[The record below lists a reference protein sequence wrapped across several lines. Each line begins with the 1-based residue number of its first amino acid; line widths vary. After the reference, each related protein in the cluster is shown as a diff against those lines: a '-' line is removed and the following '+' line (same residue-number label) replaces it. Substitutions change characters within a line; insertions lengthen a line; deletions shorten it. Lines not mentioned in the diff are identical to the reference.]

1 MDAGEQLG
9 AIRFAERVLQLLDDG
24 RYTATYKYAVLLGLM
39 DLCLERT
46 QASGAPPS
54 MVTTAQLAEKVVELY
69 WSHTLPF
76 SGQRGAMVLR
86 QNKGG
91 QAEIV
96 TLVTRFRERH
106 APDAS
111 TPRWEARLHAPE
123 AYERLV
129 RAVEW
134 KLIEMPLPRL
144 QVMGTAQVPVLYQI
158 GWDTSIRQREVADY
172 QRGQGGSFSN
182 AITLLPGVGEYL
194 LQLNALL
201 RPLVQRLWADMV
213 ARVNGLEESQLDEYL
228 FGATRTPTV
237 RVRRGLWDWQ
247 ESRCFYC
254 DERIKDPDAAHV
266 DHFIPWARYPDDS
279 LDNLVLADRRCNLD
293 KKASLAATEHLAR
306 WAQRL
311 KPASADYTAAAELAL
326 KLVWERDPA
335 KNLGVARAI
344 YLRLAPDA
352 RLWVQGKVFAPPE
365 ARHLGDSF
373 GPHGPLA

>member
-1 MDAGEQLG
+1 MQPDDQLG

-39 DLCLERT
+39 DLCLEQT
-46 QASGAPPS
+46 QSSGAPPT

-76 SGQRGAMVLR
+76 SGQRGSLVLR

-96 TLVTRFRERH
+96 TLVMRFRERH
-106 APDAS
+106 APDAT
-111 TPRWEARLHAPE
+111 TPRWEARLHARE
-123 AYERLV
+123 AYARLV

-144 QVMGTAQVPVLYQI
+144 QVMGTVHVPVIYEI
-158 GWDTSIRQREVADY
+158 GWDASIRQRDVAEY

-182 AITLLPGVGEYL
+182 AITFLPGVGEYL
-194 LQLNALL
+194 LQLNTLL

-247 ESRCFYC
+247 QGRCFYC
-254 DERIKDPDAAHV
+254 AERIKEPDAAHV
-266 DHFIPWARYPDDS
+266 DHFIPWVRYPDDS
-279 LDNLVLADRRCNLD
+279 LDNLVLADVRCNLH
-293 KKASLAATEHLAR
+293 KKASLAATEHLVR
-306 WAQRL
+306 WVRRL
-311 KPASADYTAAAELAL
+311 
-326 KLVWERDPA
+326 DPA
-335 KNLGVARAI
+335 QGDYAVAADLARTLEWQREPSKNLGVARGI
-344 YLRLAPDA
+344 YRRLAPDA
-352 RLWVQGKVFAPPE
+352 RLWLRRHEHVAPDFE
-365 ARHLGDSF
+365 L
-373 GPHGPLA
+373 LATL